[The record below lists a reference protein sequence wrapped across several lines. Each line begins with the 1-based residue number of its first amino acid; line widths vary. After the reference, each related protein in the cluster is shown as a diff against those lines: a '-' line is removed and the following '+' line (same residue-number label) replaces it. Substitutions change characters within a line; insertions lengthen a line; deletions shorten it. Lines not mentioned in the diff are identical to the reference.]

1 MSHRFVAWALLA
13 VMVVT
18 TSGCA
23 RITFS
28 RFLGEQLGLSGGR
41 LANEEVA
48 AFLQNLPV
56 AQMLV
61 QTPGRN
67 PSVFLLASLE
77 GTREVWVDAAGL
89 RLVRERGQIIEVP
102 QLPGLRGQFQ
112 TLSPLDASPFGLDH
126 AKSTTERFPD
136 SLDTVRFLTD
146 GARMS
151 EQRVRLVPKGEV
163 RLAVGQAQV
172 PVLEIHEE
180 VEDEA
185 GRRWVN
191 RHWLLLPSQY
201 VLRSDVKWDHAAPRL
216 RLDVLKAPAT
226 ALGVAETP

>member
-1 MSHRFVAWALLA
+1 MSHRLLA
-13 VMVVT
+13 WVVLAVT
-18 TSGCA
+18 VVVTSGCA
-23 RITFS
+23 RVSFS
-28 RFLGEQLGLSGGR
+28 RFLGEQLGLTGGR

-89 RLVRERGQIIEVP
+89 RLVRDRGQVIEVP
-102 QLPGLRGQFQ
+102 QLAGLRGQFQ
-112 TLSPLDASPFGLDH
+112 SLSPLDASPFGLDRSEAEPAESSH
-126 AKSTTERFPD
+126 R
-136 SLDTVRFLTD
+136 LDTVRFLID
-146 GARMS
+146 GPRIS
-151 EQRVRLVPKGEV
+151 EQRVRLEIKGEV
-163 RLAVGQAQV
+163 QLAVANGGV
-172 PVLEIHEE
+172 PVLEVHEE

-191 RHWLLLPSQY
+191 RHWLLLPSRY
-201 VLRSDVKWDHAAPRL
+201 VLRSDFKWEYAAPRL

-226 ALGVAETP
+226 ALGVSVRP